1 MTTMTLSH
9 HRIQHAVEV
18 DLPLLGAAFALLCFG
33 LVMVTSAS
41 IDVAEVRNQQAL
53 FYFWRHSAYILI
65 GLFCGFVMLRVP
77 LRWWHEQSWV
87 LLAIAMT
94 VLLAVLIPGIGKTVN
109 GSTRWISLGI
119 INVQPSEIAKVCMV
133 IYTASYLVRR
143 MDEVRGSWWGFIKPL
158 LVLMIVALLLLM
170 EPDFGALVVI
180 MAAVVGMI
188 FLSGV
193 ALKHFGALL
202 IMCVSSVALLAVSQ
216 PYRLKRLTA
225 YTDPWADQ
233 FNSGYQLTQSLIA
246 FGRGELTGV
255 GLGNSVQKLFY
266 LPEAHTDFVFAIIGE
281 ELGLIG
287 VLVTLGLYGLLLWR
301 GMSIAKSAERSGQLF
316 NAYVGYGITLLLGV
330 QALINLGVN
339 TGLLPTKGLTLP
351 LISYGGSSLIISCLC
366 VGILLRIRAELG
378 AEEKS
383 KNKSQEGA

>member
-9 HRIQHAVEV
+9 HRISHAVEV
-18 DLPLLGAAFALLCFG
+18 DLPLLGAAIALLAFG

-41 IDVAEVRNQQAL
+41 LDVADVRNHQAL
-53 FYFWRHSAYILI
+53 YYFWRHGAYILI
-65 GLFCGFVMLRVP
+65 GLFVGFAMLRVP

-87 LLAIAMT
+87 LLAIALA
-94 VLLAVLIPGIGKTVN
+94 VLLAVLIPGIGRTVN
-109 GSTRWISLGI
+109 GSTRWVGLGI
-119 INVQPSEIAKVCMV
+119 INIQPSEIAKVCMV

-158 LVLMIVALLLLM
+158 LVLMLVALLLLM

-180 MAAVVGMI
+180 MSAIVGMI

-202 IMCVSSVALLAVSQ
+202 VMCVSSVALLAISQ

-287 VLVTLGLYGLLLWR
+287 VLVVLALYGVLLWR
-301 GMSIAKSAERSGQLF
+301 GMSIARSAEKAGQLF

-378 AEEKS
+378 SASES
-383 KNKSQEGA
+383 EGGRS